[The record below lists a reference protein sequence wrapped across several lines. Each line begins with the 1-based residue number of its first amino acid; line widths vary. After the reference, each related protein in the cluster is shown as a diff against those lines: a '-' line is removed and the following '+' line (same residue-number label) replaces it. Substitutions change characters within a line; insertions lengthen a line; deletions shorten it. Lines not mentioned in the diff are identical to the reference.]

1 MWKIVFA
8 CKLLT
13 WLVRRKGNL
22 DELPIR
28 WTAAVTMCDKCKWHD
43 CYSIYCQQ
51 NRVQSPRTKRT
62 LTTMTMMISPR
73 VIRVL
78 CMKLLTVSLFH
89 SLSLSRS
96 LVRWLVWSFHSI
108 IVHHLLDSTRL
119 DLKSFDPLNHC
130 VTDARTHG
138 HKWMAQQQHSLK
150 KKIDNSIS
158 EQISGKR
165 SRHATYPL
173 RWPGRPGE
181 EWKREIWGY

>member
-89 SLSLSRS
+89 SLSL
-96 LVRWLVWSFHSI
+96 
-108 IVHHLLDSTRL
+108 DSTRL